1 MTKRHREHLNERTM
15 STMERLEPLAR
26 KIYYPSLSLDYV
38 SDIIDGVEWVFRYL
52 SAATLEVSHLVT

>member
-1 MTKRHREHLNERTM
+1 
-15 STMERLEPLAR
+15 MERLEPLAR